1 MNKLLKNRLRNK
13 GAWERVLRERL
24 SEPLHL
30 NTMSAFV
37 WLFGSWEAKVYHDL
51 IFRQYTAF
59 CILDAARRARSLGL
73 SGVTALEFGVATGA
87 GLLNMCEAAANARAA
102 TGVDVRVVGF
112 DTGSGL
118 PPVRDYR
125 DHPELYQRGD
135 YDMQSPDILRAK
147 LPAHGSLIIG
157 EIADTVADFREQV
170 SPAAPIGYIA
180 LDVDYYFSAVD
191 ALHVFEGAPDRYLP
205 FVNMYLDDCH
215 DPHHNPSAGELLALR
230 EFNEAHPLR
239 QIHPWTA
246 LREKRLFKNASWI
259 SKIFAAHILDH
270 PRRTPGVD
278 RGFVKKIE
286 NPYMVS

>member
-1 MNKLLKNRLRNK
+1 MSKLLFHRLGSP

-24 SEPLHL
+24 SEPVHL
-30 NTMSAFV
+30 NLLSLFV
-37 WLFGSWEAKVYHDL
+37 WALGSWEAKVYCDL

-59 CILDAARRARSLGL
+59 CILDAARRARALGL

-87 GLLNMCEAAANARAA
+87 GLLNMCEAAEKARAA

-118 PPVRDYR
+118 PPVRDWR

-135 YDMQSPDILRAK
+135 YDMQSPERLRQR
-147 LPAHGSLIIG
+147 LPAHASLIIG
-157 EIADTVADFREQV
+157 EIADTVAQFRDQV
-170 SPAAPIGYIA
+170 SPDAPIGYIA

-191 ALHVFEGAPDRYLP
+191 ALQVLNGPPDRYLP

-215 DPHHNPSAGELLALR
+215 DPHHNPAAGELLALA
-230 EFNEAHPLR
+230 EFNAANPMR

-246 LREKRLFKNASWI
+246 LRDKRLFKNAAWI
-259 SKIFAAHILDH
+259 SKIFAAHVFDH
-270 PRRTPGVD
+270 PRRTPGAT
-278 RGFVKKIE
+278 RAEAKQIE
-286 NPYMVS
+286 NPYLVG